1 MFVRNARWT
10 IIAVT
15 LVAAACGGSGVVDQ
29 GRSTGPA
36 EPAGV
41 AAAPPATDAATAP
54 PAAAPPAAPP
64 PATQAPA
71 PPAGRGQLAI
81 NQSGAQVTDDCAG
94 RPVGIT
100 GSTNH
105 ITLTGD
111 CPRVAIV
118 GSNNTVVVDRV
129 DAVQI
134 TGSFD
139 HVTWHGTITG
149 TQPMVSA
156 SGQGDVVA
164 RG

>member
-71 PPAGRGQLAI
+71 PPAG
-81 NQSGAQVTDDCAG
+81 
-94 RPVGIT
+94 IT